1 MGESF
6 LKDAIDR
13 ILEMAAP
20 KTYQIGPYTYASQD
34 LVLVDTAPSRPKDF
48 CVDTLSGLVRII
60 KEEGAHL
67 EVKLLVQVEDQRH
80 VAVWSDYLGERVEGA
95 RKYDRWRLYTAEA
108 DVPRITVG
116 NYMDQQQAI
125 IELQSLHN
133 ATPDRDYLLDLL
145 SKIDVTQGVKSTDNG
160 VTQEATVKTGV
171 VLKDTVPV
179 KPIVELQP
187 FRTFLEVD
195 QPVSKFLLRVDE
207 HGRAGLFEAD
217 GGAWKLEAKRSIAAW
232 LSAALAAEIEACKVV
247 VMI

>member
-20 KTYQIGPYTYASQD
+20 KTYHIGPYTYASQD
-34 LVLVDTAPSRPKDF
+34 LVLLETEPSRPKYF

-67 EVKLLVQVEDQRH
+67 DVKLLVQVEDQCH
-80 VAVWSDYLGERVEGA
+80 VDVWTHYLGIAGRDYE
-95 RKYDRWRLYTAEA
+95 RWRLYTAEA

-207 HGRAGLFEAD
+207 NGRAGLFEAD
-217 GGAWKLEAKRSIAAW
+217 GGAWKLEAKRSIAKW
-232 LSAALAAEIEACKVV
+232 LSDALAAEIEAGKVV

>member
-13 ILEMAAP
+13 IVGLAAP
-20 KTYQIGPYTYASQD
+20 KTYEIGPMTFASAPLHQ
-34 LVLVDTAPSRPKDF
+34 VFYEPSRPSVYS
-48 CVDTLSGLVRII
+48 VDTLSGLVRII
-60 KEEGAHL
+60 KEEGADL
-67 EVKLLVQVEDQRH
+67 DNKLFVRVQDQRH
-80 VAVWSDYLGERVEGA
+80 VDVWTHYLGIVGRDYE
-95 RKYDRWRLYTAEA
+95 RWRLYTAEA

-207 HGRAGLFEAD
+207 NGRAGLFEAD
-217 GGAWKLEAKRSIAAW
+217 GGAWKLEAKRSIAKW
-232 LSAALAAEIEACKVV
+232 LSDALAAEIEAGKVV

>member
-13 ILEMAAP
+13 IVEMVAP
-20 KTYQIGPYTYASQD
+20 KTYQIGPYTYASKELK
-34 LVLVDTAPSRPKDF
+34 LVEAEPSRPKDF

-60 KEEGAHL
+60 KEEGSQL
-67 EVKLLVQVEDQRH
+67 KDLKLLVQVEDQRH
-80 VAVWSDYLGERVEGA
+80 VAVWSDYLMLAYRQFE
-95 RKYDRWRLYTAEA
+95 RWRLYTAEA

-232 LSAALAAEIEACKVV
+232 LSDALAAEIEAGKVV

>member
-13 ILEMAAP
+13 IVEMVAP
-20 KTYQIGPYTYASQD
+20 KTYQIGPYTYASKELT
-34 LVLVDTAPSRPKDF
+34 LVEAEPSRPKDF

-60 KEEGAHL
+60 KEEGSQMKDL
-67 EVKLLVQVEDQRH
+67 KLFVQVEDQRH
-80 VAVWSDYLGERVEGA
+80 VAVWSDYLMLPYRQFE
-95 RKYDRWRLYTAEA
+95 RWRLYTAEA

-116 NYMDQQQAI
+116 QYMDQQQAI

-232 LSAALAAEIEACKVV
+232 LSDALAAEIEAGKVV

>member
-13 ILEMAAP
+13 IVEMVAP
-20 KTYQIGPYTYASQD
+20 KTYQIGPYTYASKELK
-34 LVLVDTAPSRPKDF
+34 LVEAEPSRPKDF

-60 KEEGAHL
+60 KEEGSQVKDL
-67 EVKLLVQVEDQRH
+67 KLLVQVEDQRH
-80 VAVWSDYLGERVEGA
+80 VAVWSDYLMLSYRQFE
-95 RKYDRWRLYTAEA
+95 RWRLYTAEA
-108 DVPRITVG
+108 DVPCITVG

-232 LSAALAAEIEACKVV
+232 LSDALAAEIEAGKVV

>member
-6 LKDAIDR
+6 LKEAIDR

-20 KTYQIGPYTYASQD
+20 KTYQIGPDTYASEE
-34 LVLVDTAPSRPKDF
+34 LVLVDSAPSRPKDF
-48 CVDTLSGLVRII
+48 YVDTLSGLVRII
-60 KEEGAHL
+60 KEEGSKIGL
-67 EVKLLVQVEDQRH
+67 KLLVQVEDQHH
-80 VAVWSDYLGERVEGA
+80 VVVWSDYLGARAVPSRMFERF
-95 RKYDRWRLYTAEA
+95 RLYTATA

-133 ATPDRDYLLDLL
+133 STPDRDYLLDLL

-187 FRTFLEVD
+187 FRTFIEID

-217 GGAWKLEAKRSIAAW
+217 GGAWKLEAKRSIAKW
-232 LSAALAAEIEACKVV
+232 LSDALAAEIEAGKVV

>member
-20 KTYQIGPYTYASQD
+20 KTYQIGPYTYASQE

-60 KEEGAHL
+60 KEEGARL
-67 EVKLLVQVEDQRH
+67 DVKLLVQVEDQRH
-80 VAVWSDYLGERVEGA
+80 VAVWSDYLGDRVERA

-145 SKIDVTQGVKSTDNG
+145 SKID

-217 GGAWKLEAKRSIAAW
+217 GGAWKLEAKRSIAKW
-232 LSAALAAEIEACKVV
+232 LSDALAEQIEAGKVV

>member
-13 ILEMAAP
+13 IVEMAAP
-20 KTYQIGPYTYASQD
+20 KTYQIGPYTYASKELK
-34 LVLVDTAPSRPKDF
+34 LVEAEPSRPKDF

-60 KEEGAHL
+60 KEEGSQL
-67 EVKLLVQVEDQRH
+67 KDLKLLVQVEDQRH
-80 VAVWSDYLGERVEGA
+80 VAVWSDYLMLAYRQFE
-95 RKYDRWRLYTAEA
+95 RWRLYTAEA

-160 VTQEATVKTGV
+160 VTQEATVKAGV

-232 LSAALAAEIEACKVV
+232 LSDALAAEIEAGKVV

>member
-20 KTYQIGPYTYASQD
+20 KTYEIGPHTYANQE
-34 LVLVDTAPSRPKDF
+34 LTLVDTEPSRPLLYS
-48 CVDTLSGLVRII
+48 VDTLSGLVKIV
-60 KEEGAHL
+60 KEEGVGL
-67 EVKLLVQVEDQRH
+67 GGKLFVQVEGHRH
-80 VAVWSDYLGERVEGA
+80 VNVWTHYLGVIDREFE
-95 RKYDRWRLYTAEA
+95 RWRPYEAMA

-145 SKIDVTQGVKSTDNG
+145 SKIDMTQGVKSTDNG

-217 GGAWKLEAKRSIAAW
+217 GGAWKLEAKRSVAAW
-232 LSAALAAEIEACKVV
+232 LSDALAAEIEAGKVV

>member
-13 ILEMAAP
+13 IVEMAAP
-20 KTYQIGPYTYASQD
+20 KTYKIGPYTYASQD
-34 LVLVDTAPSRPKDF
+34 LTLVDTEPSRPRDF
-48 CVDTLSGLVRII
+48 YVDTLSGLVRII
-60 KEEGAHL
+60 KEEGVNQGL
-67 EVKLLVQVEDQRH
+67 KLLVQVADEER
-80 VAVWSDYLGERVEGA
+80 VVVWSEYLGTREDFASHFERL
-95 RKYDRWRLYTAEA
+95 RLYTAEA
-108 DVPRITVG
+108 DVPSITVG

-125 IELQSLHN
+125 IELQSLYN

-187 FRTFLEVD
+187 FRTFLEID

-207 HGRAGLFEAD
+207 NGRAGLFEAD

-232 LSAALAAEIEACKVV
+232 LSAALAAEIEAGKVV
-247 VMI
+247 IMI

>member
-13 ILEMAAP
+13 IVEMVAP
-20 KTYQIGPYTYASQD
+20 KTYQIGPYTYASKELK
-34 LVLVDTAPSRPKDF
+34 LVEAEPSRPKDF

-60 KEEGAHL
+60 KEEGARL
-67 EVKLLVQVEDQRH
+67 DVKLLVQVEDQRH
-80 VAVWSDYLGERVEGA
+80 VAVWSDYLGDRVERA

-187 FRTFLEVD
+187 FRTFLKVD

-232 LSAALAAEIEACKVV
+232 LSDALAAENEAGKVV

>member
-6 LKDAIDR
+6 LKDAFDR
-13 ILEMAAP
+13 ILEMATP

-60 KEEGAHL
+60 KEEGSKIGL
-67 EVKLLVQVEDQRH
+67 KLLVQVEDQHH
-80 VAVWSDYLGERVEGA
+80 VVVWSDYLGARSVPSRTFERL
-95 RKYDRWRLYTAEA
+95 RLYTATA

-145 SKIDVTQGVKSTDNG
+145 SKIDVTQ
-160 VTQEATVKTGV
+160 EATVKTGV

-187 FRTFLEVD
+187 FRTFIEID

-217 GGAWKLEAKRSIAAW
+217 GGAWKLEAKCSIAKW
-232 LSAALAAEIEACKVV
+232 LSDALAAEIEAGKVV

>member
-13 ILEMAAP
+13 IVGLAAP
-20 KTYQIGPYTYASQD
+20 KTYEIGPMTYASAPLHQ
-34 LVLVDTAPSRPKDF
+34 VFYEPSRPYEYS
-48 CVDTLSGLVRII
+48 VDTLSGLVRII
-60 KEEGAHL
+60 KEEGACL
-67 EVKLLVQVEDQRH
+67 GNKLFVQVQDQRH
-80 VAVWSDYLGERVEGA
+80 VNVCTHYLGIAGREYE
-95 RKYDRWRLYTAEA
+95 RWRLYSAEA
-108 DVPRITVG
+108 DVPRITVD

-207 HGRAGLFEAD
+207 NGRAGLFEAD

-232 LSAALAAEIEACKVV
+232 LSAALAAEIEAGKVV

>member
-13 ILEMAAP
+13 IVEMVAP
-20 KTYQIGPYTYASQD
+20 KTYQIGPYTYASKELK
-34 LVLVDTAPSRPKDF
+34 LVEAEPSRPKDF

-60 KEEGAHL
+60 KEEGSQVKDL
-67 EVKLLVQVEDQRH
+67 KLLVQVEDQRH
-80 VAVWSDYLGERVEGA
+80 VAVWSDYLMLSYRQFE
-95 RKYDRWRLYTAEA
+95 RWRLYTAEA

-207 HGRAGLFEAD
+207 NGRAGLFEAD

-232 LSAALAAEIEACKVV
+232 LSDALAAEIEAGKVV